1 MGLPALAT
9 PLADLT
15 QIEITLLNTEAQAKL
30 KDASMAKQAKLQ
42 QGAQQQSM
50 YQQPGGGFGQEGQ
63 DPNEEEEEMAAA
75 STGGRHHIP
84 KVQPAQPTPPPK
96 VPIVKRL
103 NPPSVPKLPLAGCR
117 LNAKQI
123 ASMDVMSF
131 QAALD
136 SGLITPDIDFL
147 CQQMETQEPGIL
159 DQIAEELETYLGM
172 LRKTQGKQKTIHET
186 DFSPKEVK
194 QQQKLYRSKKHKPTD
209 IENKFNVTDRGLPRS
224 RTNQNKEY
232 PR

>member
-1 MGLPALAT
+1 LAT

-15 QIEITLLNTEAQAKL
+15 QIEVTLLNTEAQAKL

-42 QGAQQQSM
+42 QQGQQQSM
-50 YQQPGGGFGQEGQ
+50 YSQPGGGFGQEGQ

-75 STGGRHHIP
+75 GGKNTGGKHHVP
-84 KVQPAQPTPPPK
+84 KVQPMQPTPPPK
-96 VPIVKRL
+96 VPVVKRL
-103 NPPSVPKLPLAGCR
+103 NPPQVPKLPIAGCR
-117 LNAKQI
+117 LNAMQI
-123 ASMDVMSF
+123 AAMDVASF

-147 CQQMETQEPGIL
+147 CQQMDTQEPGIL
-159 DQIAEELETYLGM
+159 DQIAEELETYLDM

-194 QQQKLYRSKKHKPTD
+194 QQQKLYRSKKHKPTY
-209 IENKFNVTDRGLPRS
+209 IEKEFNVTDRGLPKS
-224 RTNQNKEY
+224 RTNQNKEF